1 MTCFKPI
8 KAWKRKSSSLEA
20 PAKDY
25 YEMKKIS
32 FQKRQG
38 MEEIQIAC
46 GKCLGCRLDHAS
58 MWATRIIMEAKHWK
72 KNCFVTLTY
81 NNQNLPFT
89 EKGLKTLYKKD
100 VQDFLKRLRYYE
112 KGHESWEHPING
124 KIESPIRYFCCGEY
138 GPKGGRPHYH
148 MAIFNWEPNDLKF
161 WKIENDVPMY
171 KSKKLQKIWG
181 NGFVV
186 IEELNLNTANYIARY
201 TLKKAG
207 LSGYYREYTKEF
219 WTSIEE
225 DERTGNLRTGEKQ
238 YWVKF
243 HKVQKKEIKNREDE
257 WIIMS
262 RGAGIGL
269 LEWLENKDKIKRN
282 SGIFIKIKDVVK
294 LKPIPRYFKKKWE
307 AENWLEFE
315 RWKMLECKKG
325 KENHQ
330 KMLEKITLPKNYD
343 SEDKERYYLQLL
355 EKNLL
360 SKAKYLKRNRADSSD
375 GYEDFTHKATPALE
389 GALRHVEKSFTP
401 VLYNELCTSDDKKI
415 VDKWIKTWLT

>member
-1 MTCFKPI
+1 MTCFRPI
-8 KAWKRKSSSLEA
+8 KVWKRTNSSLEA

-32 FQKRQG
+32 FKKFEGAQ
-38 MEEIQIAC
+38 EIEIAC

-58 MWATRIIMEAKHWK
+58 MWATRIVMEAKHWQR
-72 KNCFVTLTY
+72 NCFVTLTY
-81 NNQNLPFT
+81 NNQNLPLT
-89 EKGLKTLYKKD
+89 ETGLKTLYKKD

-112 KGHESWEHPING
+112 QGHESWTHPINK
-124 KIESPIRYFCCGEY
+124 KIENPIRYFCCGEY

-148 MAIFNWEPNDLKF
+148 LALFNWEPDDLKF

-171 KSKKLQKIWG
+171 KSKKLQRIWG
-181 NGFVV
+181 HGFVV

-207 LSGYYREYTKEF
+207 ISGYHREYTKEF

-225 DERTGNLRTGEKQ
+225 DERTGNNRTGDKQ

-243 HKVQKKEIKNREDE
+243 HRVQKKRIKETEDE
-257 WIIMS
+257 FIIMS

-269 LEWLENKDKIKRN
+269 LEWLENKEKIKRS

-307 AENWLEFE
+307 AENWLEYE
-315 RWKMLECKKG
+315 RWKMRECEKWRTN
-325 KENHQ
+325 KE
-330 KMLEKITLPKNYD
+330 EKLKRIRLPENY
-343 SEDKERYYLQLL
+343 SEKDREEFYLQLL
-355 EKNLL
+355 ERNLM
-360 SKAKYLKRNRADSSD
+360 SRTKYLKRNRADSSD
-375 GYEDFTHKATPALE
+375 GCEDFTHKASPAFE
-389 GALRHVEKSFTP
+389 GALRLVEKSFIP
-401 VLYNELCTSDDKKI
+401 VLYKELCTFDGKKR
-415 VDKWIKTWLT
+415 VDKWIKYWIT